1 MPSESQRV
9 AVARARAEDR
19 RARHAAFLRPI
30 GVALATIVFVPALQ
44 TDPRPSLRGDGL
56 AVTIAIAV
64 FLLGASLIISRRVP
78 ARVPNRIWFLLL
90 LGCAGASSVALAW
103 LQPSGASGLG
113 VGLVTYVA
121 ASRLSSRDGIV
132 VTVVVALAADL
143 ATLARS
149 SHAGLSITSQTLFVA
164 LIYLV
169 AVFSRSSREGQ
180 ENAELL
186 LAQLEDA
193 RDAEAVALAEAERT
207 HIARDLHD
215 VLAHSL
221 SALAI
226 QLEGARLLAERE
238 QVSPAL
244 HDALERSAS
253 LARSGFAEA
262 RRAIGT
268 LRGDAMPGP
277 DALEVL
283 VSQFAADTGIE
294 IELVVDGAPRSLA
307 AESGTTLVRAA
318 QEALTNIARHSSSS
332 RATVLLRYEP
342 QAAVLVVENHAV
354 ADMTTRAIAGEG
366 SGYGL
371 TAMRER
377 AALVGGSV
385 EAGATEDG
393 FRVTLR
399 VPA

>member
-1 MPSESQRV
+1 MRPESQRV
-9 AVARARAEDR
+9 AVARASAEDR
-19 RARHAAFLRPI
+19 RARQAAFLRPI
-30 GVALATIVFVPALQ
+30 GLALATLVFVPALH

-56 AVTIAIAV
+56 GVAIAIAI

-78 ARVPNRIWFLLL
+78 ARLPNRVWFLLL
-90 LGCAGASSVALAW
+90 LGCTGSSAVVLAW

-121 ASRLSSRDGIV
+121 ASRLSSRDGIA
-132 VTVVVALAADL
+132 VTVLVTLAVDL

-149 SHAGLSITSQTLFVA
+149 SHVGQSITSQTLLVA
-164 LIYLV
+164 LVYLV
-169 AVFSRSSREGQ
+169 AIYSRSSREGQ

-186 LAQLEDA
+186 LARLEDA
-193 RDAEAVALAEAERT
+193 RDAEAVALAEAERAR
-207 HIARDLHD
+207 IARDLHD

-238 QVSPAL
+238 QVSPNL
-244 HDALERSAS
+244 HDALDRSAG

-277 DALEVL
+277 AALGTL
-283 VSQFAADTGIE
+283 VSQFAEDTGIE
-294 IELVVDGAPRSLA
+294 IELVVDGDPRALA
-307 AESGTTLVRAA
+307 VESRTTLVRAA
-318 QEALTNIARHSSSS
+318 REALTNIARHSSST

-342 QAAVLVVENHAV
+342 EAAVLVVENHAGG
-354 ADMTTRAIAGEG
+354 ATPRAVVGGG

-377 AALVGGSV
+377 AELVGGSV
-385 EAGATEDG
+385 EAGATADG

-399 VPA
+399 VPV